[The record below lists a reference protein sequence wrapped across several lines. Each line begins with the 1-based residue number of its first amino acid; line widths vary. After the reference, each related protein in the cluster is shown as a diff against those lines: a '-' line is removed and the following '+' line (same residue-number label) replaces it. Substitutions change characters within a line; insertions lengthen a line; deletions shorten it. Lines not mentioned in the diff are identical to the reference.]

1 MIDLNKIVEVCNDVE
16 NKSNKDLLSSSEI
29 LQEEFEKTKQL
40 IIDLTRHMDTV
51 EIYYEKILKELENR
65 KNI

>member
-1 MIDLNKIVEVCNDVE
+1 MLDLNTSK
-16 NKSNKDLLSSSEI
+16 

>member
-1 MIDLNKIVEVCNDVE
+1 MEKDKLLDIINDVE